1 MPTATTASVPTVA
14 GPIEEVGTEE
24 RLPIDSGP
32 AADVNAGAV
41 VPVGAVP
48 VPPMPVPPMPVPP
61 MPALNPAV
69 PADEAMLP
77 VDESNLVGT
86 IEEGIAAEIP
96 DTDPDENEE
105 EEMRAAMGGGF
116 IYDDATLTELMNDIH
131 GSQRVVIEAEKTL
144 MIGNTV
150 TVAGQLWSVRGDI
163 EPEDIGIEYPNEEH
177 EEFAELGLR
186 SEAALPRRC
195 RSNNEVN
202 AGIRA
207 SPRNT
212 PVKRVEPGENET
224 IHNFFLTLFPV
235 NWQTS
240 LKRLNQ
246 EIENRNAEHRVRQQK
261 MAIVTANEYW
271 VFIGLLLLCGLSKT
285 GGVEGLYKIKT
296 QGILKSVNGAEYM
309 SKRRFKAIKTK
320 WVSQFSDPVQKVTNA
335 WWMVARLV
343 QGFNL
348 NRSKTVASS
357 RTKTLDESMSAYRP
371 QTAKTGNLP
380 NISFILRKPKNLGT
394 ELKTIATKGCNGAMI
409 HAEIQEGKTWMKEK
423 KYFRPYGATVACV
436 LRMVEA
442 TKDCGQKGNS
452 QITNLFYGDSWF
464 AGLKTAVAV
473 KELHQSEFVGIVKT
487 SHRQFPKAYIE
498 KEMKSWPSGTHLV
511 LETTKNNNKYYA
523 IGYKYSSKKIISFI
537 ASGLA
542 GHTMKGDPYMAK
554 WLDSNGRVAVRE
566 IPRPHLISQF
576 FTHSNQIDK
585 HNHAR
590 QSELA
595 IEENVVTQDGYFRLF
610 CTYLGITVTDT
621 WKLYRHHLGDK
632 HKNKSISIMDFSNI
646 LCKTLLVNDYKA
658 TGNETTTI
666 PPLQPLQQPFSR
678 QSLAFPQ
685 DITQNSQ
692 ASISTLGTNG
702 SPTHL
707 IKIGE
712 GKYIPS
718 SFKAR
723 HEQAYSVPVC
733 EKVNAGKGCYGE
745 MRTKRK
751 RCRLKSCGQS
761 AGYYCSVCKQCI
773 CQPGHRSGRTCF
785 TEHVQAEI
793 SNERRLYWESIQ
805 STASADS

>member
-131 GSQRVVIEAEKTL
+131 GSQRVGIEAEKTL

-261 MAIVTANEYW
+261 MAVVTANEYW

-394 ELKTIATKGCNGAMI
+394 ELKTIATKGCNEAMI
-409 HAEIQEGKTWMKEK
+409 QG
-423 KYFRPYGATVACV
+423 G
-436 LRMVEA
+436 
-442 TKDCGQKGNS
+442 
-452 QITNLFYGDSWF
+452 
-464 AGLKTAVAV
+464 
-473 KELHQSEFVGIVKT
+473 
-487 SHRQFPKAYIE
+487 
-498 KEMKSWPSGTHLV
+498 
-511 LETTKNNNKYYA
+511 
-523 IGYKYSSKKIISFI
+523 
-537 ASGLA
+537 
-542 GHTMKGDPYMAK
+542 
-554 WLDSNGRVAVRE
+554 
-566 IPRPHLISQF
+566 
-576 FTHSNQIDK
+576 
-585 HNHAR
+585 
-590 QSELA
+590 
-595 IEENVVTQDGYFRLF
+595 
-610 CTYLGITVTDT
+610 
-621 WKLYRHHLGDK
+621 
-632 HKNKSISIMDFSNI
+632 
-646 LCKTLLVNDYKA
+646 
-658 TGNETTTI
+658 
-666 PPLQPLQQPFSR
+666 
-678 QSLAFPQ
+678 
-685 DITQNSQ
+685 
-692 ASISTLGTNG
+692 
-702 SPTHL
+702 
-707 IKIGE
+707 
-712 GKYIPS
+712 
-718 SFKAR
+718 
-723 HEQAYSVPVC
+723 
-733 EKVNAGKGCYGE
+733 
-745 MRTKRK
+745 
-751 RCRLKSCGQS
+751 
-761 AGYYCSVCKQCI
+761 
-773 CQPGHRSGRTCF
+773 
-785 TEHVQAEI
+785 
-793 SNERRLYWESIQ
+793 
-805 STASADS
+805 